1 MAMRMLYSLTSVS
14 TALIFSCVGAQTIIG
29 RPAALAYSNCLRRS
43 STVTPFVISTLP
55 PEVTTRPA
63 ASNSARPAL
72 VSSGGVARGPARLFF
87 LGGRADLEVNVL
99 DADVLHLHLLEHLD
113 GGGPVEVAQRVGGD
127 PQLHSPRL
135 GLHDGVGRRGPNRA
149 EAHHSGRAAEKTAA

>member
-14 TALIFSCVGAQTIIG
+14 TAFMFSCVGAQTIIG

-63 ASNSARPAL
+63 ASNPAPPPVPPPGAALRHLPVPPRGAHGAGGADRGPPAL
-72 VSSGGVARGPARLFF
+72 VL

-99 DADVLHLHLLEHLD
+99 DADVLH
-113 GGGPVEVAQRVGGD
+113 
-127 PQLHSPRL
+127 
-135 GLHDGVGRRGPNRA
+135 
-149 EAHHSGRAAEKTAA
+149 